1 MITAAQIQT
10 IRDNDPGAILPG
22 IDTMTGNPYA
32 TSSLLDITKI
42 TQNSNA
48 PYYYSPSANIVYV
61 NQAGAVLS
69 GINFGDATVII
80 NASNV
85 TVKDCTFTGTSG
97 FWAINQLSGV
107 SGATVENCT
116 FTGSKLPTEKNVWIT
131 STLGITI
138 KDNTFL
144 NSPADT
150 IAIQQGVVTGNYMSG
165 EGYLTGAHGDAIY
178 VPDTTGPITITNN
191 FIDET
196 PNAGAT
202 GLSNTDMRITDE
214 FGNTNDVTISGNY
227 MIGAG
232 FNFEVV
238 APNSAYAITNVSV
251 TNNYLGFAKFGQYY
265 PGTTSEATV
274 TGLTTVDFSNPT
286 QSTQALAAY
295 VAAGVPTP
303 IVVSG
308 TPGGAGETGTVPT
321 TLLGNGYVSAHL
333 GAAGSGETNF
343 VGGAGSQLLFGG
355 QGANILTYLAIGD
368 GGDLSAAFDPAKDII
383 DLSRVDGDMLT
394 AGVQNFTFIG
404 SAPFDGGAEVRYQL
418 DPTNNDTLV
427 QVALAGDTTADFT
440 LTLEGLRPLT
450 AANFALTS
458 AQSTAAL
465 ANGAALSYTQVP
477 TAAGAPTEYAYSN
490 VQGRPYT
497 SYESFYGST
506 YEDIAADDLNLS
518 SNTNKL
524 VLYDPGQTV
533 TRGGGSES
541 LQVGTGSDPLAYH
554 AVETI
559 DATTSTGEQFIFS
572 AGFGKE
578 TINGFSVS
586 GTTPDSIQLAK
597 AAFSYL
603 TPGMTQA
610 EDLAAVMSQATRNA
624 SGLTI
629 PDTHS
634 DSLTLMGVTPS
645 LIAANP
651 AMIAFT

>member
-1 MITAAQIQT
+1 MIPPAQIQT

-42 TQNSNA
+42 SQNSNA

-80 NASNV
+80 DANNV
-85 TVKDCTFTGTSG
+85 TIKDCTFTGTTSFVTVAQSG
-97 FWAINQLSGV
+97 AF

-116 FTGSKLPTEKNVWIT
+116 FIGSKAPTERNVWIT
-131 STLGITI
+131 SALGITI

-214 FGNTNDVTISGNY
+214 FGNTNDVAISGNY

-251 TNNYLGFAKFGQYY
+251 TNNYSGFAKFGQYY

-368 GGDLSAAFDPAKDII
+368 GGDLSAAFDPAKDVI
-383 DLSRVDGDMLT
+383 DLSHVDGDILT

-404 SAPFDGGAEVRYQL
+404 AAPFSGVGAQVRYQL
-418 DPTNNDTLV
+418 NPTSDTTTV
-427 QVALAGDTTADFT
+427 QAALAGDFTADFSIT
-440 LTLEGLRPLT
+440 LAGLVPLT
-450 AANFALTS
+450 AANIALTPS
-458 AQSTAAL
+458 QLTAAL
-465 ANGAALSYTQVP
+465 ANGAALTHTKVT

-490 VQGRPYT
+490 VQGRAYT
-497 SYESFYGST
+497 AYESFHASQW
-506 YEDIAADDLNLS
+506 DLAADDLNLS
-518 SNTNKL
+518 SNQDKL
-524 VLYDPGQTV
+524 VLYDPSQTV
-533 TRGGGSES
+533 TRGGGAET
-541 LQVGTGSDPLAYH
+541 LTVGTGSDPLSYH
-554 AVETI
+554 PIQTI
-559 DATTSTGEQFIFS
+559 DATTSGSEQFICS
-572 AGFGKE
+572 AGLGKE

-586 GTTPDSIQLAK
+586 GATPDSIQLVK
-597 AAFSYL
+597 SAFSYL
-603 TPGMTQA
+603 TSGMTQA
-610 EDLAAVMSQATRNA
+610 E
-624 SGLTI
+624 
-629 PDTHS
+629 
-634 DSLTLMGVTPS
+634 
-645 LIAANP
+645 
-651 AMIAFT
+651 

>member
-1 MITAAQIQT
+1 M
-10 IRDNDPGAILPG
+10 
-22 IDTMTGNPYA
+22 
-32 TSSLLDITKI
+32 
-42 TQNSNA
+42 
-48 PYYYSPSANIVYV
+48 
-61 NQAGAVLS
+61 
-69 GINFGDATVII
+69 
-80 NASNV
+80 
-85 TVKDCTFTGTSG
+85 
-97 FWAINQLSGV
+97 
-107 SGATVENCT
+107 
-116 FTGSKLPTEKNVWIT
+116 
-131 STLGITI
+131 
-138 KDNTFL
+138 
-144 NSPADT
+144 
-150 IAIQQGVVTGNYMSG
+150 
-165 EGYLTGAHGDAIY
+165 
-178 VPDTTGPITITNN
+178 
-191 FIDET
+191 
-196 PNAGAT
+196 
-202 GLSNTDMRITDE
+202 
-214 FGNTNDVTISGNY
+214 
-227 MIGAG
+227 
-232 FNFEVV
+232 
-238 APNSAYAITNVSV
+238 
-251 TNNYLGFAKFGQYY
+251 
-265 PGTTSEATV
+265 

-404 SAPFDGGAEVRYQL
+404 SATFDGGAEVRYQL

-458 AQSTAAL
+458 TQSTAAL

-541 LQVGTGSDPLAYH
+541 LHVGTGSDPLAYH

-610 EDLAAVMSQATRNA
+610 EDLAAVMSQATRSA

-629 PDTHS
+629 PDTHG

-651 AMIAFT
+651 GMIAFT